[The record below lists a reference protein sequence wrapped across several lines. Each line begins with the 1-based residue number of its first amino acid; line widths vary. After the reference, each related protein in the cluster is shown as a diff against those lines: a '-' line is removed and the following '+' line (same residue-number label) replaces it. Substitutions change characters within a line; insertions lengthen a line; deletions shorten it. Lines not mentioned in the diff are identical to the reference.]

1 MTAPLEPETAS
12 DAAAPEASL
21 PRTPVVP
28 LKKRFTLPL
37 IMGGLLLGFILI
49 VTTGWLLLK
58 DTLRPQPVVGT
69 LSNAAVVLELSQT
82 GFYRITADEL
92 RQAGFEVEFLNS
104 ETIELTQQDQ
114 PVPYL
119 VMDEAIIF
127 YGLAPD
133 SPYTAV
139 RPYLLR
145 QGTQGVVISTTT
157 PATASTHPVT
167 TVTQTLRL
175 EENRYYQGQ
184 VRNFTKG
191 DIWFWQTLQ
200 VGGKVELPFNLP
212 LLNPDESAV
221 LRLGLWGSTY
231 NNQIDLDHDL
241 EVLLNGQSIGMLR
254 WDGQIIYTGT
264 LTIPPG
270 ALQTGDNV
278 LLLDNSAPGANI
290 VDIIHLNWLELAYQ
304 TPPTAVN
311 DRLMA
316 APVDGELLLN
326 GFSDEPLLFN
336 VANPLAP
343 EQIGGW
349 EMESGRIPITLSSAI
364 RLAAIGPNGFLVPDN
379 IRGLR
384 VSQWHEPT
392 NQADLLIITTDTLA
406 PALQPLAEARA
417 AAGIPTAI
425 VPIAEI
431 YDAFGEAEAGPD
443 SLRAFLQYSHQNW
456 ADPKPRY
463 VLLVG
468 DVSTDFRNY
477 LGHAPQNIIPTYL
490 IPVTFSG
497 ETISD
502 TRLADLDGDLQ
513 PEVAIGRWPVDDV
526 RTAANL
532 VERTLLYEQNPAS
545 LLSIFSADGT
555 EAQFRSFADNL
566 IQQND
571 LAETEVIK
579 LYGQPADALT
589 TAWNEGAWL
598 VTYNGHGSLDMWGKE
613 QVLTLEAVG
622 ELRPQTYASPIVLQF
637 TCLTGLFAHPTTQ
650 SISETMLYHEQG
662 PVLIVAATSL
672 TLPNNQE
679 PFAQNLL
686 QTLRD
691 PAYMRMGDAFLA
703 AQRNLNG
710 AASPG
715 LQEIIDTF
723 GLLGDPSARIVRP
736 GDS

>member
-1 MTAPLEPETAS
+1 MTASLEPETAS
-12 DAAAPEASL
+12 DAAAPEASS
-21 PRTPVVP
+21 PRTPVAQP
-28 LKKRFTLPL
+28 KKRFTLPL
-37 IMGGLLLGFILI
+37 VVGGLFLGFILI
-49 VTTGWLLLK
+49 ATTGWLLLK
-58 DTLRPQPVVGT
+58 DILRPQPIVGT

-92 RQAGFEVEFLNS
+92 RRAGFETEFFSS
-104 ETIELTQQDQ
+104 ETIELTQQGQ

-119 VMDEAIIF
+119 VHDEAIVF

-133 SPYTAV
+133 SPYTPV

-145 QGTQGVVISTTT
+145 QGTQGVVMSTIAPPTS
-157 PATASTHPVT
+157 PTHPVT
-167 TVTQTLRL
+167 AITQTLRL

-184 VRNFTKG
+184 VRSFTKG

-200 VGGKVELPFNLP
+200 AGGKVELPFNLP
-212 LLNPDESAV
+212 LLNPDEPAV

-241 EVLLNGQSIGMLR
+241 EILLNGQSIGTLR

-264 LTIPPG
+264 LTIPSDF
-270 ALQTGDNV
+270 LQMGDNV

-290 VDIIHLNWLELAYQ
+290 VDIIHLNWLELVYQ

-311 DRLMA
+311 DRLIA
-316 APVDGELLLN
+316 APVDGELVLN

-336 VANPLAP
+336 VVNPLVP
-343 EQIGGW
+343 EQLVGW
-349 EMESGRIPITLSSAI
+349 EMESGRIPLTLSSDMH
-364 RLAAIGPNGFLVPDN
+364 LAAIGSNGFLIPDN

-384 VSQWHEPT
+384 VSRWHEPT
-392 NQADLLIITTDTLA
+392 NQADLLIITTD
-406 PALQPLAEARA
+406 ALFAALEPLAEARA
-417 AAGIPTAI
+417 AAGITTAI

-431 YDAFGEAEAGPD
+431 YDAFGEGEAGPD

-477 LGHAPQNIIPTYL
+477 LGHAPQNVIPTYL

-513 PEVAIGRWPVDDV
+513 PDVAIGRWPVDDV
-526 RTAANL
+526 RTATNL
-532 VERTLLYEQNPAS
+532 VERTLSYEQNPAS
-545 LLSIFSADGT
+545 SLSIFSADGT
-555 EAQFRSFADNL
+555 EDQFRSFADNL
-566 IQQND
+566 IQQNQ
-571 LAETEVIK
+571 LTETNVIK

-613 QVLTLEAVG
+613 QVLTMDALG
-622 ELRPQTYASPIVLQF
+622 RLRPQTYASPIVLQF

-686 QTLRD
+686 QTLHD

-710 AASPG
+710 ATAPG

-723 GLLGDPSARIVRP
+723 GLLGDPSTRIVRP
-736 GDS
+736 ENP